1 MKVIVLGCGLVGGL
15 IAKDFAKD
23 KDFRVT
29 VADIDEKRL
38 DELSREADIRGIKAD
53 LSSSEAIRKIVAD
66 QDIVIG
72 AVPGF
77 LGFNMLRSVIE
88 AGKNI
93 VDISFMAEDALSLDD
108 LAKSRGVTAVVDMGV
123 APGMSHL
130 IVGYVDS
137 LMDKTENATILV
149 GGLPVIREWPYE
161 YKIAWSPKDVIEEYI
176 RPARIIECG
185 KIVEKPA
192 LSDLE
197 LVDLPG
203 IGTLEAFNTDGLR
216 SLLYTT
222 KIPSMKEK
230 TLRYPGYAEKMRM
243 LRETGFFSDK
253 AIDVRGAKVKPID
266 LTSKLLFPK
275 WELKEGEKELTV
287 MRVMVQGKKDE
298 KILRYTYDL
307 MDYYDK
313 EEKATSMSRTTGF
326 PCAIMARLV
335 AQGEFRYPGVCP
347 PEYIGRE
354 HKVYQKVVKEL
365 EKRNIFYKENIV
377 GINLIN
383 W

>member
-1 MKVIVLGCGLVGGL
+1 MKTIVLGCGLVGGL
-15 IAKDFAKD
+15 IAKDLAKD
-23 KDFRVT
+23 KNFQVT
-29 VADIDEKRL
+29 VADIDEGKL
-38 DELSREADIRGIKAD
+38 NKLTKGVGIQGAKVD
-53 LSSSEAIRKIVAD
+53 LSDSEAIKKIVAE

-93 VDISFMAEDALSLDD
+93 VDISFMAEDTLSLDE
-108 LAKSRGVTAVVDMGV
+108 LAKKKGVTAVVDMGV
-123 APGMSHL
+123 APGMSHM

-137 LMDKTENATILV
+137 LMDETESATILV

-161 YKIAWSPKDVIEEYI
+161 YKIVFSPKDVIEEYI
-176 RPARIIECG
+176 RPARLIECG
-185 KIVEKPA
+185 RIVEKPA

-197 LVDLPG
+197 LVNLPK

-216 SLLYTT
+216 SLLYSI

-243 LRETGFFSDK
+243 LRETGFFSDT
-253 AIDVRGAKVKPID
+253 AIEVSGVKVKPID

-275 WELKEGEKELTV
+275 WELEEGEEELTV
-287 MRVMVQGKKDE
+287 MQVIVQGE
-298 KILRYTYDL
+298 KEGKRFCYTYDL
-307 MDYYDK
+307 LDYYDK
-313 EEKATSMSRTTGF
+313 KEKATSMSRATGF
-326 PCAIMARLV
+326 PCAIIARLV
-335 AQGEFRYPGVCP
+335 AQGEFQYPGVCP

-354 HKVYQKVVKEL
+354 HKIYHRVMEEL
-365 EKRNIFYKENIV
+365 EKRNVFYKENI
-377 GINLIN
+377 IEI
-383 W
+383 

>member
-1 MKVIVLGCGLVGGL
+1 MKAIVLGCGLVGEL
-15 IAKDFAKD
+15 IARDLAKD
-23 KDFRVT
+23 ENFQVA
-29 VADIDEKRL
+29 VADFDVKKLEKL
-38 DELSREADIRGIKAD
+38 AKEANIKGIRTD
-53 LSSSEAIRKIVAD
+53 LSSSRDIIRIIAD
-66 QDIVIG
+66 KDIVIG

-88 AGKNI
+88 AGKNV
-93 VDISFMAEDALSLDD
+93 VDISFMAEDTLSLDE
-108 LAKSRGVTAVVDMGV
+108 LAKKKGITAVVDMGV
-123 APGMSHL
+123 APGMSHM

-137 LMDKTENATILV
+137 LMDETESATILV

-176 RPARIIECG
+176 RPARLIEGG

-197 LVDLPG
+197 LVDLPK

-216 SLLYTT
+216 SLLYTI

-243 LRETGFFSDK
+243 LRETGFFSDT
-253 AIDVRGAKVKPID
+253 AIEVSGVKVKPID

-275 WELKEGEKELTV
+275 WELEEGEEELTV
-287 MRVMVQGKKDE
+287 MRVIVQGKKE
-298 KILRYTYDL
+298 GKRISYTYDL
-307 MDYYDK
+307 FDYYDK
-313 EEKATSMSRTTGF
+313 KEKATSMSRATGF

-335 AQGEFRYPGVCP
+335 AQGEFKYPGVCP

-354 HKVYQKVVKEL
+354 SKVFQKVMEEL
-365 EKRNIFYKENIV
+365 EKRNIFYKEKI
-377 GINLIN
+377 IEI
-383 W
+383 

>member
-1 MKVIVLGCGLVGGL
+1 MKAIVLGGGLVGGL
-15 IAKDFAKD
+15 IAKDLVKD
-23 KDFRVT
+23 KDFQVT
-29 VADIDEKRL
+29 VADIDENKL
-38 DELSREADIRGIKAD
+38 EKLAKEAGIQGVKAD
-53 LSSSEAIRKIVAD
+53 LSDSSDIKKIVAD

-93 VDISFMAEDALSLDD
+93 VDISFMAEDTLSLDE
-108 LAKSRGVTAVVDMGV
+108 LAKKNRVTAVVDMGV
-123 APGMSHL
+123 APGMSHM

-137 LMDKTENATILV
+137 LMDETESATILV

-161 YKIAWSPKDVIEEYI
+161 YKIAWSPKDVMEEYI
-176 RPARIIECG
+176 RPARLIECG

-197 LVDLPG
+197 LVDLPQ

-216 SLLYTT
+216 SLLYTI

-243 LRETGFFSDK
+243 LRETGFFSDTPIEVGGVK
-253 AIDVRGAKVKPID
+253 VNPMDV
-266 LTSKLLFPK
+266 TSKLLFSK
-275 WELKEGEKELTV
+275 WELKEGEGEFTV
-287 MRVMVQGKKDE
+287 MRVIVQGKKEE
-298 KILRYTYDL
+298 KRLCYTYDL
-307 MDYYDK
+307 LDYYDK
-313 EEKATSMSRTTGF
+313 NEKATSMSRTTGF
-326 PCAIMARLV
+326 PCAIMARII
-335 AQGEFRYPGVCP
+335 AQGEYSRKGISP

-354 HKVYQKVVKEL
+354 HKAYQKVMKEL
-365 EKRNIFYKENIV
+365 EKRNVFYKENI
-377 GINLIN
+377 IER
-383 W
+383 

>member
-1 MKVIVLGCGLVGGL
+1 MKAIVLGCGLVGGL
-15 IAKDFAKD
+15 IAKDLAKD
-23 KDFRVT
+23 KDFQIT
-29 VADIDEKRL
+29 VADIDEKKL
-38 DELSREADIRGIKAD
+38 DKLTKETEISGMKTD
-53 LSSSEAIRKIVAD
+53 LSDSSDIKKIVAE

-93 VDISFMAEDALSLDD
+93 VDISFMAEDTLSLDE
-108 LAKSRGVTAVVDMGV
+108 LAKKKGVTAVVDMGV
-123 APGMSHL
+123 APGMSHM
-130 IVGYVDS
+130 IVGFVDS
-137 LMDKTENATILV
+137 LLDETESATILV

-176 RPARIIECG
+176 RPARLIEGG
-185 KIVEKPA
+185 KIVEKSA

-197 LVDLPG
+197 LVNLPK

-216 SLLYTT
+216 SLLYTLN
-222 KIPSMKEK
+222 IPFMKEK

-243 LRETGFFSDK
+243 LRETGFFSDT
-253 AIDVRGAKVKPID
+253 AIEVSGVKVKPID

-275 WELKEGEKELTV
+275 WELEEGEEELTV
-287 MRVMVQGKKDE
+287 MRVIVQGE
-298 KILRYTYDL
+298 KEGKRLCYTYDL
-307 MDYYDK
+307 LDFYDK
-313 EEKATSMSRTTGF
+313 KEKATSMSRATGF

-335 AQGEFRYPGVCP
+335 AQGEFQYPGVCP

-354 HKVYQKVVKEL
+354 HKVYQKVMEEL
-365 EKRNIFYKENIV
+365 EKRNVFYKENIV
-377 GINLIN
+377 EI
-383 W
+383 

>member
-1 MKVIVLGCGLVGGL
+1 MKAIVLGCGLVGEL
-15 IAKDFAKD
+15 IARDLAKD
-23 KDFRVT
+23 ENFQVT
-29 VADIDEKRL
+29 VADIDEKKL
-38 DELSREADIRGIKAD
+38 EKLAKEAGIQGIRTD
-53 LSSSEAIRKIVAD
+53 LSNSSDIKKIVAD
-66 QDIVIG
+66 KDIVIG

-93 VDISFMAEDALSLDD
+93 VDISFMAEDTLSLDG

-123 APGMSHL
+123 APGMSHM

-137 LMDKTENATILV
+137 LMNRTESATILV

-176 RPARIIECG
+176 RPARLIECG

-197 LVDLPG
+197 LVNLPQ

-216 SLLYTT
+216 SLLYTI

-243 LRETGFFSDK
+243 FRETGFFSDTTIEVGGVK
-253 AIDVRGAKVKPID
+253 IKPID
-266 LTSKLLFPK
+266 FTSKLLFPK
-275 WELKEGEKELTV
+275 WELKEGEEELTV
-287 MRVMVQGKKDE
+287 MRVIVQGKKDE

-307 MDYYDK
+307 IDYYDK
-313 EEKATSMSRTTGF
+313 EEKATSMSRATGF

-335 AQGEFRYPGVCP
+335 AQGEFKCPGVCP

-354 HKVYQKVVKEL
+354 HKVYQKVMEEL
-365 EKRNIFYKENIV
+365 EKRNVLYKENIIEV
-377 GINLIN
+377 
-383 W
+383 

>member
-1 MKVIVLGCGLVGGL
+1 MRAIVLGCGLVGGL
-15 IAKDFAKD
+15 IAKDLAKD
-23 KDFRVT
+23 KDFQVT
-29 VADIDEKRL
+29 VADIDGKKL
-38 DELSREADIRGIKAD
+38 DELTKETDIQGIKAD
-53 LSSSEAIRKIVAD
+53 LSSSETIRKIVSD

-93 VDISFMAEDALSLDD
+93 VDISFMAEDALSLDG

-123 APGMSHL
+123 APGVSHM

-137 LMDKTENATILV
+137 LMDETESATILV

-176 RPARIIECG
+176 RPARLIECG

-197 LVDLPG
+197 LVDLPQ
-203 IGTLEAFNTDGLR
+203 IGTLEDFNTDGLR
-216 SLLYTT
+216 SLLYTI

-243 LRETGFFSDK
+243 LRETGFFSDTP
-253 AIDVRGAKVKPID
+253 IEVGGAKVKPID
-266 LTSKLLFPK
+266 LTAKLLFPK
-275 WELKEGEKELTV
+275 WELEEGEEELTV
-287 MRVMVQGKKDE
+287 MRVIVQGKKE
-298 KILRYTYDL
+298 RKRLCYTYDL
-307 MDYYDK
+307 LDYYDK
-313 EEKATSMSRTTGF
+313 NEKATSMSRATGF

-335 AQGEFRYPGVCP
+335 AQGELQYSGVCP
-347 PEYIGRE
+347 PEYIGKE
-354 HKVYQKVVKEL
+354 HKVYQKVMKEL
-365 EKRNIFYKENIV
+365 EKRNIFYKESIEE
-377 GINLIN
+377 I
-383 W
+383 

>member
-1 MKVIVLGCGLVGGL
+1 MKAIVLGCGLVGGL
-15 IAKDFAKD
+15 IAKDLAKD
-23 KDFRVT
+23 KDFQVT
-29 VADIDEKRL
+29 VADINKRKL
-38 DELSREADIRGIKAD
+38 DELIKETDIQGIKAD

-66 QDIVIG
+66 KDIVIG

-88 AGKNI
+88 AGKNV
-93 VDISFMAEDALSLDD
+93 VDISFMAEDTLSLDE
-108 LAKSRGVTAVVDMGV
+108 LAKKKGITAVVDMGV
-123 APGMSHL
+123 APGMSHM
-130 IVGYVDS
+130 IIGYADS
-137 LMDKTENATILV
+137 LIDETESATILV

-176 RPARIIECG
+176 RPARLIEGG

-197 LVDLPG
+197 LVNLPK

-216 SLLYTT
+216 SLLYTI

-243 LRETGFFSDK
+243 LRETGFFSDT
-253 AIDVRGAKVKPID
+253 AIEVSGVKVKPID

-275 WELKEGEKELTV
+275 WELEEGEEELTV
-287 MRVMVQGKKDE
+287 MRVIVQGKKE
-298 KILRYTYDL
+298 GKRLSYTYDL
-307 MDYYDK
+307 LDYYDK
-313 EEKATSMSRTTGF
+313 NEKATSMSRATGF
-326 PCAIMARLV
+326 PCAIIARLV
-335 AQGEFRYPGVCP
+335 AQREFQYPGVCP

-354 HKVYQKVVKEL
+354 HKVYQKVMEEL
-365 EKRNIFYKENIV
+365 EKRNIFYKEKIIEV
-377 GINLIN
+377 
-383 W
+383 